1 MLKSMTGYGSGR
13 VSTASGLVS
22 VEIRSLNY
30 RYLEV
35 IVRLPEDIQCFEKK
49 IKQLAQQRIRRG
61 RVNIS
66 LNFES
71 HNEDNFRIEVNKKL
85 AAGYLKGLEKLKKEF
100 KLRDPV
106 TLPQLLSFP
115 DVLVYKRKNTY
126 LEREWPRIKKAAEA
140 ALDSLVKSRGL
151 EGRFMYNDLY
161 KRTRIIERLLLKI
174 EKRIPSM
181 LNKYKKRLLSR
192 LQRPHAKTVRS
203 ERLEADFAS
212 FAQGCDVSEEITR
225 VKAHVKNFKQVL
237 KANEEVGK
245 KLDFIAQELSRE
257 ANTIAAKTQDF
268 TVSKSVIEI
277 KAEIEKIREQAQ
289 NVE

>member
-1 MLKSMTGYGSGR
+1 MLKSMTGYGSGK
-13 VSTASGLVS
+13 VSTASGLVT

-35 IVRLPEDIQCFEKK
+35 IVRLPENILCFEKK
-49 IKQLAQQRIRRG
+49 VKQLAQQKIRRG
-61 RVNIS
+61 RVNIN

-71 HNEDNFRIEVNKKL
+71 HNEDNFRIEINKKL
-85 AAGYLKGLEKLKKEF
+85 ATGYLNGLEKLKKEF
-100 KLRDPV
+100 KFKESI

-126 LEREWPRIKKAAEA
+126 LEREWPRIKKAVGA
-140 ALDSLVKSRGL
+140 ALDSLIKSRGL

-161 KRTRIIERLLLKI
+161 KRTRIIESLLLKI
-174 EKRIPSM
+174 EKRIPLM
-181 LNKYKKRLLSR
+181 LNKYKKRLLR
-192 LQRPHAKTVRS
+192 RFQRPHMKTVKS
-203 ERLEADFAS
+203 ERLESDFAS
-212 FAQGCDVSEEITR
+212 FVQGCDVSEEITR

>member
-1 MLKSMTGYGSGR
+1 M
-13 VSTASGLVS
+13 VSGLVT

-30 RYLEV
+30 RYMEV
-35 IVRLPEDIQCFEKK
+35 VVRLPEDIQCFEKK
-49 IKQLAQQRIRRG
+49 IKQLAQHKIRRG

-71 HNEDNFRIEVNKKL
+71 LNENNFKIEINKKL

-100 KLRDPV
+100 KFKDAI

-115 DVLVYKRKNTY
+115 DVLIYKRKNTY
-126 LEREWPRIKKAAEA
+126 LEREWPRIKKAVEA
-140 ALDSLVKSRGL
+140 ALDSLIKSRGL

-161 KRTRIIERLLLKI
+161 KRTRIIENLLLKI
-174 EKRIPSM
+174 EKRIPLM
-181 LNKYKKRLLSR
+181 LNKYKKRFLSR
-192 LQRPHAKTVRS
+192 LQRPHMKTVKS

-268 TVSKSVIEI
+268 TISKSIIEI